1 MCMPNA
7 VSKVQE
13 LVDDA
18 VLKGAKLVVG
28 GKTIGDKGQFYAPTI
43 LAGVTSEM
51 RIWNEEVF
59 GPVML
64 VTKFENDEEAVQLAN
79 DSQFGLGASVWCNN
93 QTRAVRLG
101 SQVECGMFAVN
112 DFASNA
118 LCQSLPFGGVKESGF
133 DRFYGVEGLRGMCNV
148 KAVCIDRFPW
158 LMRTEIPEPLQYPV
172 NEIGFEFVRALS
184 FLFYGSGIWGPIKGI
199 SSILSL
205 LMFGKQKVVEEDDK
219 KSS

>member
-79 DSQFGLGASVWCNN
+79 DSQFGLGASVWCN
-93 QTRAVRLG
+93 
-101 SQVECGMFAVN
+101 
-112 DFASNA
+112 
-118 LCQSLPFGGVKESGF
+118 
-133 DRFYGVEGLRGMCNV
+133 
-148 KAVCIDRFPW
+148 
-158 LMRTEIPEPLQYPV
+158 
-172 NEIGFEFVRALS
+172 
-184 FLFYGSGIWGPIKGI
+184 
-199 SSILSL
+199 
-205 LMFGKQKVVEEDDK
+205 
-219 KSS
+219 KSSTTWKLGRMWYVCCKRFCIQCIMSIFTIRWGERKRI